1 MQGLASL
8 DADIA
13 NYRLKHASSRL
24 SVPVEESA
32 RYLHQVARIDGFAI
46 VSRKDSGQLPLS
58 KRSVEIYL
66 EGNQIL
72 DTSRQQMEE
81 AAAGSSNAGG
91 VNAQQSAE
99 R

>member
-1 MQGLASL
+1 
-8 DADIA
+8 
-13 NYRLKHASSRL
+13 
-24 SVPVEESA
+24 VPIEESA
-32 RYLHQVARIDGFAI
+32 RYLHQVARITGFTI

-81 AAAGSSNAGG
+81 AAAGSLNAGG